1 MISIIMAFYQ
11 RQALLDKTLESI
23 KTSSIKDYE
32 LILVDDAS
40 NEPLVCDGAKI
51 IRVNKRDKWYTCSGV
66 AFNMGLREATGDVI
80 VIQNPECYHMGDI
93 LSYVEKNIQ
102 PNVYLSF
109 GCYAINAEETVA
121 FHNGI
126 MPILQ
131 NRIFTGS
138 DRNGWYNHT
147 RYRPVAYHFCSAI
160 MRKDLDRM
168 GGFDE
173 RYARGVA
180 FDDDDLIR
188 RIKNRGMI
196 VKIIDEPYVIH
207 QYHTHFEFENRSA
220 WKEPHAIN
228 QNIFALGYDPNVAV
242 DYSRNTD
249 YYTEDSPEWDIIKKN
264 YDKFYLKYN
273 NDKVAVIPKNLHMI
287 WLGGQ
292 LPAKY
297 NRLIESWRKYHPDW
311 NFKIWGD
318 EDVSGFNM
326 INKVAYDAVL
336 NLGAKS
342 DILRYE
348 ILYRHGGLY
357 VDTDF
362 ECIKSFDD
370 LLYLDFFGG
379 GWSKTPCL
387 ANGLIGCKPNDALI
401 GTVIREITG
410 KQGNMDFR
418 LDNIL
423 NVAGAN
429 FITRL
434 YMEYIKDTTDK
445 TILFPDSF
453 FYPMPNSFREE
464 IRGDT
469 DADIRRIHSYI
480 RPNTYCIHLWYT
492 SWLPVVLPRSPIL
505 SPVRSSIRRG
515 SNLNRHAG
523 LSRRQLNRMHR
534 EQHSLQPRR
543 QPKKPGR

>member
-1 MISIIMAFYQ
+1 MKISIVAAFYN
-11 RQALLDKTLESI
+11 RQALLDKTIESI
-23 KTSSIKDYE
+23 KASSVKDYE
-32 LILVDDAS
+32 FILVDDAS
-40 NEPLVCDGAKI
+40 DVPLVCEGARI
-51 IRVNKRDKWYTCSGV
+51 IRVEKKDKWYTCSSV

-80 VIQNPECYHMGDI
+80 IIQNPECYHVGDI

-109 GCYAINAEETVA
+109 GCYAIKAEETVA
-121 FHNGI
+121 FHNGV

-160 MRKDLDRM
+160 LRKDLDRM

-188 RIKNRGMI
+188 RIRNRGMV
-196 VKIIDEPYVIH
+196 VKIIDDPYVIH
-207 QYHTHFEFENRSA
+207 QYHTHFEFESHFA
-220 WKEPHAIN
+220 WKGPHETN
-228 QNIFALGYDPNVAV
+228 RRLFALGYNPLVAI

-249 YYTEDSPEWDIIKKN
+249 YYTENTPAWDVIKDN
-264 YDKFYLKYN
+264 YDKYYLNYN
-273 NDKVAVIPKNLHMI
+273 GRKIDVIPKNLHMI
-287 WLGGQ
+287 WIGGQ
-292 LPAKY
+292 IPLKY
-297 NRLIESWRKYHPDW
+297 NRLIESWRKHHPDW

-318 EDVSGFNM
+318 EDLTDFNM
-326 INKVAYDAVL
+326 VNKVAYNAVP
-336 NLGAKS
+336 NMGVKS

-348 ILYRHGGLY
+348 ILYRYGGLY
-357 VDTDF
+357 IDTDF
-362 ECIKSFDD
+362 ECIKPFND

-387 ANGLIGCKPNDALI
+387 ANGLMGCKPGDAFI
-401 GTVIREITG
+401 GTVINEITK
-410 KQGNMDFR
+410 KQGNMNFQ
-418 LDNIL
+418 LGTAL
-423 NVAGAN
+423 SVAGAD
-429 FITRL
+429 FITPL
-434 YMEYIKDTTDK
+434 YVEYIKNTTDK
-445 TILFPDSF
+445 TVLFPDSF

-469 DADIRRIHSYI
+469 VADISRIHSYI

-492 SWLPVVLPRSPIL
+492 SWLPAAPPPPISAPISP
-505 SPVRSSIRRG
+505 SVHRRM
-515 SNLNRHAG
+515 G
-523 LSRRQLNRMHR
+523 LSKRQSNRALKLSRGIPDRPTLGRRR
-534 EQHSLQPRR
+534 PR
-543 QPKKPGR
+543 